1 MDEIDTHFDEVRI
14 ERQKALRLHYNGSL
28 RRHQSII
35 AKAKDEDKKTR
46 DRYFLL
52 FFSIKRNLFPQS
64 RWVAA
69 WA

>member
-46 DRYFLL
+46 DKVFPFIL
-52 FFSIKRNLFPQS
+52 FNKEEPIPTK
-64 RWVAA
+64 
-69 WA
+69 

>member
-46 DRYFLL
+46 DKVFPEEIL
-52 FFSIKRNLFPQS
+52 FNKEEPIPTK
-64 RWVAA
+64 
-69 WA
+69 

>member
-46 DRYFLL
+46 D
-52 FFSIKRNLFPQS
+52 KVFPE
-64 RWVAA
+64 
-69 WA
+69 